1 MRFHDYA
8 DSQTIARLRAPITR
22 VTEAAL
28 RELEAC
34 LSPSTSGVKP

>member
-8 DSQTIARLRAPITR
+8 EAQTTAALRAPITR
-22 VTEAAL
+22 VTEPAL

-34 LSPSTSGVKP
+34 VSPSTSGVKP

>member
-8 DSQTIARLRAPITR
+8 DSQMTARLRAPIMP

-34 LSPSTSGVKP
+34 LSPSMSGVKP